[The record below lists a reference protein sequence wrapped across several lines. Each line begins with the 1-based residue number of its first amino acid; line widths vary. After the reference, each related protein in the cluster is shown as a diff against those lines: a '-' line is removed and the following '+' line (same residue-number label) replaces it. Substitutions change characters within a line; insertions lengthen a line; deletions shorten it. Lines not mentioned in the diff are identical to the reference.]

1 MCELL
6 GNKIAS
12 AHTHSVDF
20 CFANPLYKCHIAAVV
35 KKQMGELKMLSGK
48 EEVMEW
54 VKTMLME
61 WAKVD
66 RRIEAAARAEAPSQ
80 PSTEEG
86 K

>member
-1 MCELL
+1 M
-6 GNKIAS
+6 
-12 AHTHSVDF
+12 
-20 CFANPLYKCHIAAVV
+20 
-35 KKQMGELKMLSGK
+35 KKQMGRTQMLSGK

-66 RRIEAAARAEAPSQ
+66 KRIEAAAPAEAPSQ
-80 PSTEEG
+80 PSTEEV